1 MMRAA
6 ALLVPIVVAASLP
19 CQASDFGNLGA
30 LAQQEFRDL
39 STDLGAAFAY
49 KGVAPATAL
58 GILGFDIGIE
68 ATDTKMEHSR
78 LFSLAGSGGQS
89 HLFVPKLHVHKGLF
103 AGFDIGAFIAGT
115 PDIDATAWGADM
127 RYTFVDDGLTTP
139 AVGVRLSGSRTSGM
153 GSLKV
158 GTAAVDLMV
167 SKKFALLTPYLGA
180 GAVRIASSAS
190 GFNDERIDQGRVFGG
205 VNLNLALINFAFEVE
220 KLGDNTSLS
229 AKLGWRF

>member
-1 MMRAA
+1 MRAA
-6 ALLVPIVVAASLP
+6 ALLAPIALAASIS
-19 CQASDFGNLGA
+19 CQANDFSNVGS
-30 LAQQEFRDL
+30 LAQAEFRDL

-58 GILGFDIGIE
+58 GILGFDLGVE
-68 ATDTKMEHSR
+68 VTDTKMEHSR

-89 HLFVPKLHVHKGLF
+89 HLVIPKVHLHKGLF
-103 AGFDIGAFIAGT
+103 AGFDIGAFVGGSS
-115 PDIDATAWGADM
+115 DIDATLMGADV
-127 RYTFVDDGLTTP
+127 RYTFVDDGLATP
-139 AVGVRLSGSRTSGM
+139 AVGVRLSGSRSTGM

-158 GTAAVDLMV
+158 GTAAIDLMV
-167 SKKFALLTPYLGA
+167 SKKFALLTPYAGA

-190 GFNDERIDQGRVFGG
+190 GFSDERIDQGRVFGG